1 MKKTFVSLVLAMM
14 MVLTLLSGCGGDGG
28 SSTPAPAPAPTSP
41 AGDGGASTP
50 APETPAGSDA
60 SGKVMLYSSMQED
73 QLVAIK
79 EGFEKKYPGITMEYY
94 FAGTSKVVTKIS
106 TEAQAGHVDADV
118 IWVGDAADYVSF
130 KENNILQPYTSPE
143 LDGGAI
149 DKAYVDPE
157 GYYTAGRLV
166 GVGIAYNNAL
176 VTPEEAP
183 KTWNDL
189 LDPKWK
195 DQVVMSDPGTAG
207 TTKYWMNAIMCS
219 DKYGTDYMQK
229 LHDNGCLLESGT
241 TATHNQLAA
250 SAYKVGVCLDYVS
263 ANLIKDG
270 SPITFLYPEET
281 VSIASPIGL
290 VKDCNNEANGKLLYD
305 FILSKE
311 GQEILVANN
320 LVSVRTDVT
329 QSVDL
334 TTIPSFLECDM
345 AKLAADS
352 EANLT
357 AFNGIWGL

>member
-1 MKKTFVSLVLAMM
+1 MKKTYLSMALAAA
-14 MVLTLLSGCGGDGG
+14 MVLTLLAGCGG
-28 SSTPAPAPAPTSP
+28 SPAPAPASP
-41 AGDGGASTP
+41 APTPSSDAGTP
-50 APETPAGSDA
+50 APSSDATPAGSDA
-60 SGKVMLYSSMQED
+60 TGSVMLYSSMQEE
-73 QLVAIK
+73 QLIAIK
-79 EGFEKKYPGITMEYY
+79 EGFNKKYPNIKMEYY

-219 DKYGTDYMQK
+219 DKYGADYMQK